1 LIRSTGTHFLD
12 RFVGHFF
19 RSTAIQYFCQKKQAA
34 SLNPISSLQLAS
46 PLAEIVTSAQGSDTP
61 RSDSDESGDVS
72 PRESARGASL
82 ELDSLLP
89 IKLHQQLTQLAF
101 TYREWALFENLVTAA
116 DVRIKEASESAAS
129 FSAVVDVLK
138 AVRELQRDGKS
149 GEGLVALGRAIGVCG
164 AESVARN
171 GEVHTDAVLF
181 LWGEVKSLLAA
192 RDAEAT
198 RKASSTFVRNEL
210 SNLEPDTDISASL
223 DQSKE
228 QTESKKRAVDEEATQ
243 RLVVLL
249 ATLHDASE
257 RLDVQDALMRAQIAL
272 RLASLLGSQVDPAD
286 STGKGEACNLERGIE
301 VLQSALRIVD
311 RFRDLDAQVRA
322 HDDVSDRSW
331 IEAREEGGGDEAQK
345 LLRSCHVDL
354 LTTYYRLRLV
364 RWRLGRPFTV
374 LIGRYMKRTG
384 SRRFIEPAGF

>member
-1 LIRSTGTHFLD
+1 
-12 RFVGHFF
+12 
-19 RSTAIQYFCQKKQAA
+19 
-34 SLNPISSLQLAS
+34 
-46 PLAEIVTSAQGSDTP
+46 
-61 RSDSDESGDVS
+61 
-72 PRESARGASL
+72 
-82 ELDSLLP
+82 
-89 IKLHQQLTQLAF
+89 
-101 TYREWALFENLVTAA
+101 LFENLVSAA
-116 DVRIKEASESAAS
+116 DVRMKEAPESATS
-129 FSAVVDVLK
+129 FSAVVNVLK

-149 GEGLVALGRAIGVCG
+149 REGLLMLARAIGVCG
-164 AESVARN
+164 AESVARD

-198 RKASSTFVRNEL
+198 RKASSTFRRDEL

-223 DQSKE
+223 DQ
-228 QTESKKRAVDEEATQ
+228 TESKKGFHEEGTQ
-243 RLVVLL
+243 CLVVLL

-272 RLASLLGSQVDPAD
+272 RLASLLGSQIDPLD
-286 STGKGEACNLERGIE
+286 LKGEARDLERGIE
-301 VLQSALRIVD
+301 VLQSALRTVE

-331 IEAREEGGGDEAQK
+331 IEAREEGEGDEAQK

-364 RWRLGRPFTV
+364 S
-374 LIGRYMKRTG
+374 RT
-384 SRRFIEPAGF
+384 R